1 MRIWV
6 KVVSP
11 EDYTRFLDRKRAQIK
26 ASQGL
31 IQNLI
36 EHQATVGGVKLP

>member
-11 EDYTRFLDRKRAQIK
+11 EAYTRFLTK
-26 ASQGL
+26 AGPDQGLQGL
-31 IQNLI
+31 IQSLI